1 MTRTS
6 AGAFTTSCSQRSGL
20 LKREEILPDSV
31 QVHVEL
37 IKDAFH
43 ICGSFQAADTEAS
56 YSLHIIID
64 PVNLEVT
71 VID

>member
-1 MTRTS
+1 MD
-6 AGAFTTSCSQRSGL
+6 QRL
-20 LKREEILPDSV
+20 QYQIVHDILNPG
-31 QVHVEL
+31 QHVV
-37 IKDAFH
+37 KDAFH
-43 ICGSFQAADTEAS
+43 IYGSFQAADTEAS

>member
-1 MTRTS
+1 MVSSLFLLRRYHRP
-6 AGAFTTSCSQRSGL
+6 QRHDPRRDVY
-20 LKREEILPDSV
+20 KRQV
-31 QVHVEL
+31 QVQVGL

-43 ICGSFQAADTEAS
+43 IYGSFQAADTEAS

>member
-1 MTRTS
+1 M
-6 AGAFTTSCSQRSGL
+6 G
-20 LKREEILPDSV
+20 
-31 QVHVEL
+31 L

-43 ICGSFQAADTEAS
+43 IYGSFQAADTEAS